1 MFNTIWYDT
10 LAKPFL
16 TPPSEVFA
24 PAWIILY
31 ITILASLIVFTITK
45 TRRNK
50 IKGYTCFLIQLLLN
64 IAWAPVF
71 FTMENIVLALII
83 ILLLDI
89 FVILTIK
96 EFYKISQI
104 SAGILLPYLIW
115 IIFATYLNIGILIL
129 N

>member
-16 TPPSEVFA
+16 TLPSEVFA